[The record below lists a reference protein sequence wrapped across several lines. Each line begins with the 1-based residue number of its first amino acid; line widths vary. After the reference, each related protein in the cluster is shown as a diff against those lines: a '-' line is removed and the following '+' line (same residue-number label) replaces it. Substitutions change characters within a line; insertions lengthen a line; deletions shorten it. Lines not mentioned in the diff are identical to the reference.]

1 MSVPVRKTTSRPV
14 ACSRTWR
21 RMLSAL
27 RTACM
32 AMHQSDAC
40 RASSAVTATSN
51 VCDSRSAIRSALTK
65 LPRERGPA
73 FGQTR
78 SRRGSGM
85 MWGCIRQN
93 LLLCASVGLQRRGEE
108 RTIAP
113 LSRPSSLSRFHDPTT
128 PTAVGLAP
136 WRDPR
141 GLGLGRRP
149 RQLPALPRPGSPERW
164 RLVHDPLLPGAAAA
178 RHPDRLGRMGHGAL
192 RRPQGIPFCAR
203 NHGRGRQG
211 LHCALSRRDRRADP
225 ARRLLLLHPDREL
238 VPRICVRLLR
248 ERRHRDRRNEADRGP
263 DQDRER
269 PLRFVHGRQLRW
281 RHARRQAARVRRVL
295 GDRLRDQRHA
305 RLPRHQQGHREVLQ
319 LGDASDGGLR
329 ARRARSR
336 ADAGRAGCC
345 AS

>member
-1 MSVPVRKTTSRPV
+1 
-14 ACSRTWR
+14 
-21 RMLSAL
+21 
-27 RTACM
+27 
-32 AMHQSDAC
+32 
-40 RASSAVTATSN
+40 
-51 VCDSRSAIRSALTK
+51 
-65 LPRERGPA
+65 
-73 FGQTR
+73 
-78 SRRGSGM
+78 
-85 MWGCIRQN
+85 MWACIRQN

-113 LSRPSSLSRFHDPTT
+113 LSRLSSHSRFHDPTT

-149 RQLPALPRPGSPERW
+149 RQFPALPRPGSPERR
-164 RLVHDPLLPGAAAA
+164 RLVHDPLLLGAAAA
-178 RHPDRLGRMGHGAL
+178 RHPDRLGRVGNGAL

-211 LHCALSRRDRRADP
+211 LDCALSRRDRRADP

-238 VPRICVRLLR
+238 VPRVCVGLLR
-248 ERRHRDRRNEADRGP
+248 EGWHCDRCSKADRGA

-269 PLRFVHGRQLRW
+269 PLRLVHGRQLRR

-295 GDRLRDQRHA
+295 GDRLRDQRVA
-305 RLPRHQQGHREVLQ
+305 GLPRHQQGHREVLQ
-319 LGDASDGGLR
+319 LGDAADGGVR

-336 ADAGRAGCC
+336 ADARLSGCGASGAERVERPRPDVEPVVRDAEQSADVARGGRTDLLQPLGRLRRDHQLRQLHEEEGRRHRLRPHCVGDQ
-345 AS
+345 